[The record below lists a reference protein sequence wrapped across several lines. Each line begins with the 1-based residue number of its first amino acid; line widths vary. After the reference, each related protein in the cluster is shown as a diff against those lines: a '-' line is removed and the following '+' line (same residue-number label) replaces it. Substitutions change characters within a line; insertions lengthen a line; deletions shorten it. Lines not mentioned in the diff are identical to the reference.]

1 MPINGMSSGSYP
13 RWLFASISL
22 LCLSSCGDPKFDQY
36 FVRGEQLYVQHCSNC
51 HQKDGKGLG
60 LVYPPVDESDFMEQ
74 NFEATLCLM
83 KYGVKG
89 ELAVNGKVYNQAMPG
104 VRSLT
109 DLEVAEIAT
118 YMYNSGTHKRGL
130 ILVTEV
136 EKVMRNCP
144 Q

>member
-1 MPINGMSSGSYP
+1 MEIDRAWRHAFI
-13 RWLFASISL
+13 RWSIIGL
-22 LCLSSCGDPKFDQY
+22 IFPFFISCGDPKFDQY

-51 HQKDGKGLG
+51 HQKNGKGLG
-60 LVYPPVDESDFMEQ
+60 LVYPPVDDSDFMEQ
-74 NFEATLCLM
+74 NFEETLCLM

-89 ELAVNGKVYNQAMPG
+89 EVMVNGKVYNQAMPG
-104 VRSLT
+104 VMALT

-118 YMYNSGTHKRGL
+118 YIYNSGKHKRGL

-136 EKVMRNCP
+136 EKVMRDCP